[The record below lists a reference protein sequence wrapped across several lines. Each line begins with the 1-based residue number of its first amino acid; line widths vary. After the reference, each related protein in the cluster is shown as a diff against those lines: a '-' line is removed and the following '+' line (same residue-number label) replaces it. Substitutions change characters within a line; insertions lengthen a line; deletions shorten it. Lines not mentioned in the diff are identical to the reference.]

1 MPFLMLMID
10 LALASYCAVHALRNR
25 QPMYWV
31 FVLFGLPFIGSLLY
45 FLVVLLPGS
54 RLQHKA
60 GKVAQE
66 MARRSDPG
74 RAVREAQAAFDYA
87 PTAQNQMRLA
97 QALLE
102 QGDTEAAI
110 RHYEQCLNGPYSD
123 DLEIRL
129 GAARANLQG
138 GHAGAALAHLQ
149 FIRNKDPKFRSE
161 ECGLLLARAY
171 SENGEALQAQAEF
184 EATLARH
191 GSFNCLGEFLIWALQ
206 RGNLA
211 LIERLQAEVEQAS
224 SQWSGYQRQMHAPLL
239 ARLQAAEDGYRAQR
253 AASLA

>member
-10 LALASYCAVHALRNR
+10 LALASYCAVHALRNG

-31 FVLFGLPFIGSLLY
+31 FILFGLPFIGSILY
-45 FLVVLLPGS
+45 ILVVLLPSS
-54 RLQHKA
+54 RVPYQA
-60 GKVAQE
+60 QKVARKLAE
-66 MARRSDPG
+66 RADPG
-74 RAVREAQAAFDYA
+74 KAVREAQAAFDYT

-102 QGDTEAAI
+102 QGETGEAI
-110 RHYEQCLNGPYSD
+110 RHYEQCLGGPYGD

-129 GAARANLQG
+129 GAARANLLG
-138 GHAGAALAHLQ
+138 GQAGAALQHLRY
-149 FIRNKDPKFRSE
+149 IRNKDPKFRSE

-171 SENGEALQAQAEF
+171 SDSGEVLQAQAEF
-184 EATLARH
+184 ESTLARH

-211 LIERLQAEVEQAS
+211 VIERLQGEVDLAVQR
-224 SQWSGYQRQMHAPLL
+224 WSAYQRQMHAPLL
-239 ARLQAAEDGYRAQR
+239 ARMQEADAQYRASRQ
-253 AASLA
+253 SQS